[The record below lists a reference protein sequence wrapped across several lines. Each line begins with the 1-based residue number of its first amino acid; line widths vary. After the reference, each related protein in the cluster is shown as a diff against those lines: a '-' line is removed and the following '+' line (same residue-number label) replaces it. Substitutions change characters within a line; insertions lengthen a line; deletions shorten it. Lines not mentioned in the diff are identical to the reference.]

1 MVQAK
6 ERPLPELMETDPRA
20 ATVLADILAGQAA
33 ALHVVFM
40 RGFVDVLSNRERS
53 LRDVS
58 RALKAQNQCRIAL
71 RLMLALR
78 AAEQSQKKSR
88 NRTNR
93 LLKDE
98 NPLHGHAL
106 GHPLRKPARVHPN
119 FAHKSLPR
127 GPVRRRRNAASGG
140 MTRKEFRQP
149 SY

>member
-1 MVQAK
+1 M
-6 ERPLPELMETDPRA
+6 PEPMETDPRTA
-20 ATVLADILAGQAA
+20 AVVAETLARQAA

-40 RGFVDVLSNRERS
+40 RGFAEVLSKKDRS

>member
-20 ATVLADILAGQAA
+20 AAVLADILAGQAA

-98 NPLHGHAL
+98 KPCIAMHL
-106 GHPLRKPARVHPN
+106 GTPLRKPARVHSN
-119 FAHKSLPR
+119 FAYKSLSR